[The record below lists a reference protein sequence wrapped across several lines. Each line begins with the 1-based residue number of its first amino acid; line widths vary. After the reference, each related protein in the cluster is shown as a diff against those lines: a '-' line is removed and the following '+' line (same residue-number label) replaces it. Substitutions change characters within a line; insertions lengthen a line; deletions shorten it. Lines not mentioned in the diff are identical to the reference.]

1 VSVQESPAEVRV
13 GGGLLQVGA
22 LSAAVP
28 AWGLLKDVAII
39 LITAAIV

>member
-1 VSVQESPAEVRV
+1 MSVQESLAEVRV

-28 AWGLLKDVAII
+28 AWRLLKDVAIT
-39 LITAAIV
+39 LITATIV